1 MSKILNKGLNSTK
14 NNKNISIEKKN
25 TLGKNNNNNKKVIH
39 KDESDSKP
47 EIKESQYVL
56 EEDDDIEE
64 EKKRGEQPPQ
74 KRREISDK
82 VFLGNTVSPPFDDA
96 GRSSAIDR
104 TALNYNDA
112 KEKVKKV
119 SYQYWEI

>member
-1 MSKILNKGLNSTK
+1 MSKILNKGLNITK

-25 TLGKNNNNNKKVIH
+25 TLGKNNNTNKKVIH

-64 EKKRGEQPPQ
+64 EKKGVNNLP
-74 KRREISDK
+74 K
-82 VFLGNTVSPPFDDA
+82 
-96 GRSSAIDR
+96 
-104 TALNYNDA
+104 
-112 KEKVKKV
+112 KEEK
-119 SYQYWEI
+119 